1 LGYNLFSRLV
11 ILFPLLAQQGCL
23 RKMTYCWRPTRGPVQ
38 AHILW
43 SALALFFACFP
54 CALRSNAQDTQDNP
68 DVAETA
74 RQEKAR
80 KPTESKSHVYTND
93 DLQKPHILNEQD
105 RARVEARKKSA
116 PPPQTLEPAPSLD
129 ANDDSPAE
137 SLGEVA
143 RRYRREKAADFAE
156 QASRRKPP
164 SPFPMDLSQ
173 PTFAAPAP
181 IGPPLSSPHAHAPLA
196 PVAPPVAASKPR
208 VGLAPLKRDPFSR
221 PALSPS
227 LRVPNPGPA
236 PLILAPVKPSPVAPS
251 AAVPVLSKR
260 PHGTLPAFAVV
271 PVPAA
276 KPAPVLSPPPLARIA
291 PAKPAMISPPLSS
304 LLPAPPTS
312 SVAPAISRDSKIT
325 VRPGDSLWKL
335 SRRLLGAGSR
345 WQDWLSVN
353 PGLLDPHAVQPGM
366 ILVVPRA
373 TAPASAASAK
383 VLVRQ
388 GDSLW
393 KIADTHYGNG
403 AEWQCIATAN
413 SALSDPDQIYPGQVL
428 VLPADC
434 SSSQISKVSR

>member
-1 LGYNLFSRLV
+1 
-11 ILFPLLAQQGCL
+11 
-23 RKMTYCWRPTRGPVQ
+23 MTYCWRPTRGPVQ

-54 CALRSNAQDTQDNP
+54 CALRSDAQDTQDNP

-80 KPTESKSHVYTND
+80 KPAESKQQSHVYTND

-156 QASRRKPP
+156 QASRPKPP

-181 IGPPLSSPHAHAPLA
+181 VDPPLSSSHTRTPLA
-196 PVAPPVAASKPR
+196 PVAPPAAASKPR

-227 LRVPNPGPA
+227 LRVSNPGPA
-236 PLILAPVKPSPVAPS
+236 PLILAPAKPSPVAPS
-251 AAVPVLSKR
+251 AAVPVLPKR
-260 PHGTLPAFAVV
+260 PHVAPPAFAV
-271 PVPAA
+271 VPAA
-276 KPAPVLSPPPLARIA
+276 KPAPVVPPPRFAGVT
-291 PAKPAMISPPLSS
+291 PSKPAMISPASPS
-304 LLPAPPTS
+304 LPPAPPTS
-312 SVAPAISRDSKIT
+312 SVTPAISRDSKIT

-335 SRRLLGAGSR
+335 SRHFLGAGSR
-345 WQDWLSVN
+345 WQDWLSFN
-353 PGLLDPHAVQPGM
+353 PGLLDPHAIQPGM

-373 TAPASAASAK
+373 TAPASAASAR
-383 VLVRQ
+383 VLVRR

-413 SALSDPDQIYPGQVL
+413 SALGDPDQIYPGQVL
-428 VLPADC
+428 VLPATCD
-434 SSSQISKVSR
+434 SSQISKVSR

>member
-1 LGYNLFSRLV
+1 
-11 ILFPLLAQQGCL
+11 
-23 RKMTYCWRPTRGPVQ
+23 MTYCWRPTRRGPVQ

-43 SALALFFACFP
+43 CALALFFACFP
-54 CALRSNAQDTQDNP
+54 CALPSNAQDTQDNP
-68 DVAETA
+68 DVAEAA

-80 KPTESKSHVYTND
+80 KPAESKQQSHVYTND
-93 DLQKPHILNEQD
+93 DLQKPHILSEQD

-143 RRYRREKAADFAE
+143 RRYRREKAANFAE
-156 QASRRKPP
+156 QASRPKPP

-181 IGPPLSSPHAHAPLA
+181 VGPPLSSPYADAPLA
-196 PVAPPVAASKPR
+196 PIAPPATASKPR
-208 VGLAPLKRDPFSR
+208 LGLAPLKRDPFSR

-251 AAVPVLSKR
+251 AAVPVLPKR
-260 PHGTLPAFAVV
+260 PDVASPTFAVV

-276 KPAPVLSPPPLARIA
+276 KPAPVVPPPPLARIA
-291 PAKPAMISPPLSS
+291 PAKPLRISPASASPSIP
-304 LLPAPPTS
+304 PAPPAS
-312 SVAPAISRDSKIT
+312 SVAPAISHDSKIT

-335 SRRLLGAGSR
+335 SRRFLGAGSR
-345 WQDWLSVN
+345 WEDWLSVN
-353 PGLLDPHAVQPGM
+353 PGLLDARLIQPGM
-366 ILVVPRA
+366 ILVVPRGA
-373 TAPASAASAK
+373 APTSSALAK

-393 KIADTHYGNG
+393 KIALTHYGNG

-413 SALSDPDQIYPGQVL
+413 SALGDPDQIYPGQVL
-428 VLPADC
+428 VLPAAC
-434 SSSQISKVSR
+434 SSAQISRVSR

>member
-1 LGYNLFSRLV
+1 
-11 ILFPLLAQQGCL
+11 
-23 RKMTYCWRPTRGPVQ
+23 VQ

-68 DVAETA
+68 DVAEAA

-80 KPTESKSHVYTND
+80 KPTESKQQSHVYTND
-93 DLQKPHILNEQD
+93 DLQKPHILTEQD
-105 RARVEARKKSA
+105 RAHVEARKKSA

-137 SLGEVA
+137 SLGEVG
-143 RRYRREKAADFAE
+143 RRYRREKAANFAE
-156 QASRRKPP
+156 QASHPKPP

-196 PVAPPVAASKPR
+196 PVAAPVAASKPR

-221 PALSPS
+221 AALSPS
-227 LRVPNPGPA
+227 LRAPNPGPA

-251 AAVPVLSKR
+251 AAVPVLPER
-260 PHGTLPAFAVV
+260 PHVAPPALAVV

-276 KPAPVLSPPPLARIA
+276 KPAPVLPPSPLARIA
-291 PAKPAMISPPLSS
+291 PAKPAMISPALPS
-304 LLPAPPTS
+304 LPPAPPTS
-312 SVAPAISRDSKIT
+312 SVAPAISRDSEIT

-345 WQDWLSVN
+345 WQDWLSAN
-353 PGLLDPHAVQPGM
+353 PGLLDPHVIQPGT

-393 KIADTHYGNG
+393 KIAVIHYGNG
-403 AEWQCIATAN
+403 TDWQCITTAN
-413 SALSDPDQIYPGQVL
+413 SILGDPDQIYPGQVL
-428 VLPADC
+428 VLPAAC

>member
-1 LGYNLFSRLV
+1 
-11 ILFPLLAQQGCL
+11 
-23 RKMTYCWRPTRGPVQ
+23 MTYCWRPTRGPVQ

-43 SALALFFACFP
+43 SALALFSACFP
-54 CALRSNAQDTQDNP
+54 CALRSNAQDAQDNP

-74 RQEKAR
+74 RQAKAR
-80 KPTESKSHVYTND
+80 KPAESKQQSHVYTND

-129 ANDDSPAE
+129 TNDDSPAE

-143 RRYRREKAADFAE
+143 RRYRREKAVDFAE
-156 QASRRKPP
+156 QASRPKPP

-181 IGPPLSSPHAHAPLA
+181 VDPPLSSSHTRRPVA
-196 PVAPPVAASKPR
+196 PVAPPAAASKRR
-208 VGLAPLKRDPFSR
+208 VGMAPLKRDPFSR

-227 LRVPNPGPA
+227 LRVSNPGPA
-236 PLILAPVKPSPVAPS
+236 PLILAPVRPSPVAPS
-251 AAVPVLSKR
+251 AAVPVLPKR
-260 PHGTLPAFAVV
+260 PHVAPPAFAVV
-271 PVPAA
+271 PVPPA
-276 KPAPVLSPPPLARIA
+276 KPAPALPPPPLARIA
-291 PAKPAMISPPLSS
+291 PAKPAMISPALPS
-304 LLPAPPTS
+304 LPPTPPTS
-312 SVAPAISRDSKIT
+312 SITPAISRNSKIT

-335 SRRLLGAGSR
+335 SRHFLGAGSR

-353 PGLLDPHAVQPGM
+353 PGLLDPHAIQPGM

-373 TAPASAASAK
+373 TALASAASAR

-413 SALSDPDQIYPGQVL
+413 SALGDPDQIYPGQVL
-428 VLPADC
+428 VLPATCD
-434 SSSQISKVSR
+434 SSQISKVSR

>member
-1 LGYNLFSRLV
+1 
-11 ILFPLLAQQGCL
+11 
-23 RKMTYCWRPTRGPVQ
+23 VQ

-54 CALRSNAQDTQDNP
+54 CAFRSNAQDTQDNP
-68 DVAETA
+68 DVTEGA

-80 KPTESKSHVYTND
+80 KPAESKQQSHVYTND
-93 DLQKPHILNEQD
+93 DLQNPHILTEQD

-143 RRYRREKAADFAE
+143 RRYRREKAANFAE
-156 QASRRKPP
+156 QASRPKPP
-164 SPFPMDLSQ
+164 SPFPMDLPQ

-181 IGPPLSSPHAHAPLA
+181 VGPPLSSPHAHAPLA
-196 PVAPPVAASKPR
+196 PVAPPAAASKPR
-208 VGLAPLKRDPFSR
+208 LGLAPLKRDPFSH
-221 PALSPS
+221 PVLSPS

-236 PLILAPVKPSPVAPS
+236 PLILAPAKPSPVAPS
-251 AAVPVLSKR
+251 AAVPVLPKR
-260 PHGTLPAFAVV
+260 PNVASPAFAVV

-276 KPAPVLSPPPLARIA
+276 KPAP
-291 PAKPAMISPPLSS
+291 
-304 LLPAPPTS
+304 PAPI
-312 SVAPAISRDSKIT
+312 ISRDSKIT

-335 SRRLLGAGSR
+335 SRRFLAAGSR

-353 PGLLDPHAVQPGM
+353 PGLLDPRLIQPGT

-373 TAPASAASAK
+373 TTPASGGSSTK

-393 KIADTHYGNG
+393 KIAVTHYGNG

-413 SALSDPDQIYPGQVL
+413 SALGDPDQIYLGQVL
-428 VLPADC
+428 VLPSIC
-434 SSSQISKVSR
+434 NSSPVSKVSR

>member
-1 LGYNLFSRLV
+1 
-11 ILFPLLAQQGCL
+11 
-23 RKMTYCWRPTRGPVQ
+23 MTYCWRPTRRGPVQ

-68 DVAETA
+68 DVAEAA

-80 KPTESKSHVYTND
+80 KPTESKQQSHVYTND
-93 DLQKPHILNEQD
+93 DVQKPHILTEQD

-129 ANDDSPAE
+129 ANGDSPAE

-143 RRYRREKAADFAE
+143 RRYRLEKAADFAE
-156 QASRRKPP
+156 QASRPKPP

-173 PTFAAPAP
+173 PAFAAPVP
-181 IGPPLSSPHAHAPLA
+181 VDPPLSSPHTRA
-196 PVAPPVAASKPR
+196 PVAPPAAASKPR

-236 PLILAPVKPSPVAPS
+236 PLILSPVKPSPVAPS
-251 AAVPVLSKR
+251 AAVPVLPKR
-260 PHGTLPAFAVV
+260 PHVAPPAFAVV

-276 KPAPVLSPPPLARIA
+276 KPAPVVPPPRFAGVA
-291 PAKPAMISPPLSS
+291 PSRPAMISPASPSQP
-304 LLPAPPTS
+304 PAPPAS

-325 VRPGDSLWKL
+325 VRAGDSLWKL
-335 SRRLLGAGSR
+335 SRHFLGAGSR

-353 PGLLDPHAVQPGM
+353 PGLLDPRVIQPGT

-373 TAPASAASAK
+373 TAPTSSAPTK

-393 KIADTHYGNG
+393 KIAVIHYGNG

-413 SALSDPDQIYPGQVL
+413 SALGDPDQIYPGQVL
-428 VLPADC
+428 VLPAAC
-434 SSSQISKVSR
+434 GSSQISRVSR

>member
-1 LGYNLFSRLV
+1 
-11 ILFPLLAQQGCL
+11 
-23 RKMTYCWRPTRGPVQ
+23 VQ

-54 CALRSNAQDTQDNP
+54 CAFRSNAQDTQDNP
-68 DVAETA
+68 DVTEGA

-80 KPTESKSHVYTND
+80 KPAESKQQSHVYTND
-93 DLQKPHILNEQD
+93 DLQNPHILTEQD

-143 RRYRREKAADFAE
+143 RRYRREKAANFAE
-156 QASRRKPP
+156 QASRPKPP
-164 SPFPMDLSQ
+164 SPFPMDLPQ

-181 IGPPLSSPHAHAPLA
+181 VGPPLSSPHAHAPLA
-196 PVAPPVAASKPR
+196 PVAPPAAASKPR
-208 VGLAPLKRDPFSR
+208 LGLAPLKRDPFSR
-221 PALSPS
+221 PVLSPS

-236 PLILAPVKPSPVAPS
+236 PLILAPAKPSPVAPS
-251 AAVPVLSKR
+251 AAVPVLPKR
-260 PHGTLPAFAVV
+260 PNVASPAFAVV

-276 KPAPVLSPPPLARIA
+276 KPAP
-291 PAKPAMISPPLSS
+291 
-304 LLPAPPTS
+304 PAPI
-312 SVAPAISRDSKIT
+312 ISRDSKIT

-335 SRRLLGAGSR
+335 SRRFLGAGSR

-353 PGLLDPHAVQPGM
+353 PGLLDPHVIQPGT

-393 KIADTHYGNG
+393 KVAVIHYGNG

-413 SALSDPDQIYPGQVL
+413 SALGDPDQIYTGQVL
-428 VLPADC
+428 VLPAAC
-434 SSSQISKVSR
+434 GSSQISKVPR